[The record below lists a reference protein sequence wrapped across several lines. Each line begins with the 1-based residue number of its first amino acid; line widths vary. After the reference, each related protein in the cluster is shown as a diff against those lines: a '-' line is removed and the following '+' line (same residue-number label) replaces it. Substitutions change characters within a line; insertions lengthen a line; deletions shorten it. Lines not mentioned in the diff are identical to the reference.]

1 MEERP
6 ETIETEYKV
15 RFPKGLM
22 LFMSITSAVV
32 GGGIFIFLFIL
43 SVIRLIHPLYPGKS
57 ETYGYITLMGISLV
71 FLAIFVFAMI
81 YPIWRY
87 KCVIDIYK
95 KDRFIR
101 MYGKKVKYEI
111 EYKKIVSM
119 KEGLFYTLYIIC
131 DGPII
136 PKGKKNGPRTLIGYY
151 KKEERYRVKQ
161 IVGDCNYNLIT

>member
-6 ETIETEYKV
+6 ETIEIGYKV

-32 GGGIFIFLFIL
+32 GGGILGLAIYGFIIRIL
-43 SVIRLIHPLYPGKS
+43 PNVLKS
-57 ETYGYITLMGISLV
+57 KDVSGDMLGFCLAIIFV
-71 FLAIFVFAMI
+71 AIFVFAMI

-119 KEGLFYTLYIIC
+119 KAGLFYTL
-131 DGPII
+131 
-136 PKGKKNGPRTLIGYY
+136 
-151 KKEERYRVKQ
+151 
-161 IVGDCNYNLIT
+161 